1 MLIKELKRKLHV
13 KHNTKNLI
21 IDSQKEEIYKLT
33 KKINEK
39 NELIMSLYYMRDD
52 LQNKIKELLEENEEL
67 RRKKIK
73 NEK

>member
-1 MLIKELKRKLHV
+1 MFKELKRKLRV

-21 IDSQKEEIYKLT
+21 IESQKEEILKLT
-33 KKINEK
+33 KKVNEK
-39 NELIMSLYYMRDD
+39 NELILSLYSLRDD
-52 LQNKIKELLEENEEL
+52 LNQKIRELLEENEEL

>member
-1 MLIKELKRKLHV
+1 MFKELKRKLHV
-13 KHNTKNLI
+13 KHNTKALMI
-21 IDSQKEEIYKLT
+21 ESQKEEIYNLT

-39 NELIMSLYYMRDD
+39 NELIMSLYYLRDD

>member
-1 MLIKELKRKLHV
+1 MFKEIKRKLHV
-13 KHNTKNLI
+13 KHNTKSLI
-21 IDSQKEEIYKLT
+21 IESQKDEIYNLT

-39 NELIMSLYYMRDD
+39 NDLIISLYYLRDD

-67 RRKKIK
+67 RRKKLK

>member
-1 MLIKELKRKLHV
+1 MFKEIKRKFHV

-21 IDSQKEEIYKLT
+21 IESQKEEIYNLT

-39 NELIMSLYYMRDD
+39 NELIMSLYYLRDD

-67 RRKKIK
+67 RRKKLK